1 MRSLRGG
8 GKEKA
13 PPYPESTRG
22 DGHRG
27 STLIY
32 HSRRPTDAGPD
43 GGIVPRA
50 PGRTSRPSPQTRFQP
65 MAGPLCPGRG
75 TVTLSDPHARHRP
88 QPIHSS
94 ILAGNPSGVKG
105 IGTAQRPLPLPRDQI
120 LNIHSVI
127 HLLPRKTPGFSVI
140 SHKWS
145 LEFLCIHWYSPTN
158 HKYLCKN

>member
-65 MAGPLCPGRG
+65 TAGPLCPGRG
-75 TVTLSDPHARHRP
+75 TVTLSDPHPRHRP

-94 ILAGNPSGVKG
+94 ILAGNAFGVKG
-105 IGTAQRPLPLPRDQI
+105 GKLNKMII
-120 LNIHSVI
+120 LHQEFTIDF
-127 HLLPRKTPGFSVI
+127 RR
-140 SHKWS
+140 KWS
-145 LEFLCIHWYSPTN
+145 LGENLHPPNVRNSIRRHRISRFIAIVISNCGMSN
-158 HKYLCKN
+158 FMAV